1 VRAVTHEAVL
11 KLVTLVLLATSVM
24 QTRIAGAT
32 PATNAPS
39 SSQESSEF
47 SLDFSAPAECPQ
59 RQEFEVAVMA
69 RTPAARLR
77 EAGSGVLALSVTLAA
92 DASAFAGVLGIT
104 LPDGARS
111 ERTVEA
117 TTCRE
122 ASLSLAVIASLVLE
136 AYREHRTLPTEA
148 ADDASSAAAP
158 NGQAVDESPPAPASP
173 TAPVPPAQQ
182 SAPVP
187 PTRSAA
193 PVPTQQPRP
202 ATRLLLGLFGALG
215 LETAVAETP
224 PLAAIVGVHLERRA
238 RGLWSP
244 SVRLGGLITANGRSR
259 GTAGSAEF
267 RLIAARLALCPLRA
281 AATSRLS
288 LTPCVELDA
297 GSLRGGDSNAPNAT
311 ARHMPWLG
319 LGAGGRGEW
328 AFGELV
334 SLDAFAGVRVLTRH
348 DHFVLATPNNPAR
361 TTLLYDVPAW
371 SAGFGLGATVR
382 LPL

>member
-1 VRAVTHEAVL
+1 VRAVTQETVL
-11 KLVTLVLLATSVM
+11 KLVTLVLLVTGVM

-32 PATNAPS
+32 PVTNAPGP
-39 SSQESSEF
+39 SQESSEF
-47 SLDFSAPAECPQ
+47 SLNFSAPAECPQ

-77 EAGSGVLALSVTLAA
+77 DAGTGVLALSVTLAA

-117 TTCRE
+117 TSCRE

-136 AYREHRTLPTEA
+136 AYREHRTLPTA
-148 ADDASSAAAP
+148 ATDDASSAAAP
-158 NGQAVDESPPAPASP
+158 SGQAVNEPSPAPASP
-173 TAPVPPAQQ
+173 TAPAPPAQQ

-187 PTRSAA
+187 PARPAA
-193 PVPTQQPRP
+193 PVPTEQPPP

-224 PLAAIVGVHLERRA
+224 PFAAMAGVHLERRA
-238 RGLWSP
+238 RRGWSP
-244 SVRLGGLITANGRSR
+244 SVRLGGVITANGRSR

-267 RLIAARLALCPLRA
+267 RLLAARLALCPWRF
-281 AATSRLS
+281 AATSSLS

-297 GSLRGGDSNAPNAT
+297 GSLRGGESNAPNAT
-311 ARHMPWLG
+311 VRYMPWLG

-328 AFGELV
+328 AFGKLL

-348 DHFVLATPNNPAR
+348 DHFVLVTPNNPAR
-361 TTLLYDVPAW
+361 SALLYDVPAW
-371 SAGFGLGATVR
+371 SAGVGLGATFR